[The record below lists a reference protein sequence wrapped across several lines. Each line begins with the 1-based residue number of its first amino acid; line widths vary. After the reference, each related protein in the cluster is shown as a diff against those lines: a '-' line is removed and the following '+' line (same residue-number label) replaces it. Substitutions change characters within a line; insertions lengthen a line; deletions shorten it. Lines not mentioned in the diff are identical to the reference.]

1 MKKTLLVISTLT
13 LFACGGTKSVSKAE
27 PVPEPTVAQLASHYT
42 NANED
47 QLNNGKALFEKGC
60 DQCHGLK
67 KSFGVSSERLM
78 KVVPD
83 MVGKANKKAGQ
94 TLISSEGGEN
104 VLHYLLALNAK

>member
-13 LFACGGTKSVSKAE
+13 LLACGGTKSVAE
-27 PVPEPTVAQLASHYT
+27 AAVEPTVKELASHYSEAT
-42 NANED
+42 EE
-47 QLNNGKALFEKGC
+47 QLNSGKALFEKGC

-67 KSFGVSSERLM
+67 KSFGVSSDRLLA
-78 KVVPD
+78 VVPE

-94 TLISSEGGEN
+94 TIISPEGGEN